1 MKTDDVSLTRYALKR
16 VCSRA
21 LDGFAMEHPL
31 GHQGSLA
38 ARYLLR
44 TGDVGVVELMF
55 EKGPRTPANLWIC
68 KRFVEDVLETDIP
81 HRFSP
86 AVGLFSTQGKAGKPQ
101 YGRHSALK
109 PMPQMG
115 HADLVCFALRSE
127 QDLWRILS
135 KFT

>member
-1 MKTDDVSLTRYALKR
+1 MSVTRNALKR
-16 VCSRA
+16 VCIQA
-21 LDGFAMEHPL
+21 LDEFAMEHPI

-44 TGDVGVVELMF
+44 SADGGVVELMF
-55 EKGPRTPANLWIC
+55 EKGPRTPANLWVC
-68 KRFVEDVLETDIP
+68 RRFVEDLLDSDIP
-81 HRFSP
+81 HRVSP
-86 AVGLFSTQGKAGKPQ
+86 AAGLFSTPDSAGPPR

-127 QDLWRILS
+127 QDLRRVLAALA
-135 KFT
+135 